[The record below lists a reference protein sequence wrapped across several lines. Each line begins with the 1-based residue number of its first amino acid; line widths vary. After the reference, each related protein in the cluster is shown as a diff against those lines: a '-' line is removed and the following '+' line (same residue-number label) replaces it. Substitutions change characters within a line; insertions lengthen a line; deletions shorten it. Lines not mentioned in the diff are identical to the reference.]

1 MHQADGQE
9 AAAMM
14 QVGRAMNLARHF
26 AERPEVAEA
35 HTVAAFRVRGFG
47 TVFHSI
53 LSKPTQEHSMQ
64 KRIFT
69 DRERAEFSL
78 TRVFHKI
85 QADDLRGTYEAELL
99 QDVAMRENRLWDR
112 TSPTIPWE
120 LLGRR
125 DMTAAGVSGSQY
137 LVSTQSASP
146 VDILRPLS
154 VVANA
159 GATIIANQRANLTIP
174 EVGTVTT
181 SQWLTSEADP
191 LTAAQPA
198 VGSLSFSPK
207 IAGSVIN
214 YNRQLDLQNPA
225 LEQFLR
231 LHLVRTAAAAL
242 DEAALQGSGVS
253 GEPQGLTNTPDVT
266 AQSGTALA
274 WTGILAMQKA
284 CAAANGAPTA
294 WIAGTTTQEV
304 LQGREKF
311 TGAGP
316 IWNDNGIAGIPALAT
331 TSAPADSLFC
341 GPWDRLVIAL
351 WGSGPMIT
359 INPFA
364 SFNTGGLAMRVLL
377 TCDVGFLS
385 RSAFARSTSI
395 T

>member
-1 MHQADGQE
+1 
-9 AAAMM
+9 M
-14 QVGRAMNLARHF
+14 QN
-26 AERPEVAEA
+26 
-35 HTVAAFRVRGFG
+35 
-47 TVFHSI
+47 
-53 LSKPTQEHSMQ
+53 
-64 KRIFT
+64 RIFT

-99 QDVAMRENRLWDR
+99 QDVAMREGRLWDR

-120 LLGRR
+120 LLARR

-137 LVSTQSASP
+137 IVGTQNASP

-191 LTAAQPA
+191 LTAAQPV
-198 VGSLSFSPK
+198 VGSLSLSPK

-214 YNRQLDLQNPA
+214 YDRQLDLQNPA

-294 WIAGTTTQEV
+294 WIAGTSAQEV
-304 LQGREKF
+304 LQGREKA
-311 TGAGP
+311 AGSGY
-316 IWNDNGIAGIPALAT
+316 IWNDQGIAGIKAFAT
-331 TSAPADSLFC
+331 TSAPTDALFC
-341 GPWDRLVIAL
+341 GPWDHLVVAL
-351 WGSGPMIT
+351 WGSGPQIT

-377 TCDVGFLS
+377 AADVGFLS
-385 RSAFARSTSI
+385 RRAFARSTSI